1 MVVDRSPTTSGD
13 TLGSFFA
20 PTLEDLSPMPALTAA
35 RKILTVDDNPIVR
48 ADLRRILED
57 AGFEVVPDAR
67 DGVEAVDL
75 AREHRPSLVLIDLN
89 LPRLDG
95 VEATRRILDERDV
108 PIVALTGHSSGGYIE
123 RAAEAGAVG
132 HVLKPFSEAQLVGTL
147 RGVLADRDER
157 DAAVWEHRSQLI
169 RIESMV
175 REGRSEREITR
186 AVDHTSVPSHP
197 FRWLLRRLR
206 AMMS

>member
-1 MVVDRSPTTSGD
+1 
-13 TLGSFFA
+13 
-20 PTLEDLSPMPALTAA
+20 MPALATA
-35 RKILTVDDNPIVR
+35 RKILTVEDDPIVR

-75 AREHRPSLVLIDLN
+75 AREHRPNLVLIDLS

-123 RAAEAGAVG
+123 RAVEAGAVG

-147 RGVLADRDER
+147 HGVLADRANRDESI
-157 DAAVWEHRSQLI
+157 WERKTQLVLV
-169 RIESMV
+169 ESMV
-175 REGRSEREITR
+175 RDGRSEREITA
-186 AVDHTSVPSHP
+186 AVEQTAGVAARDDRPSAAHP
-197 FRWLLRRLR
+197 VRSLLRRVR
-206 AMMS
+206 AMIS